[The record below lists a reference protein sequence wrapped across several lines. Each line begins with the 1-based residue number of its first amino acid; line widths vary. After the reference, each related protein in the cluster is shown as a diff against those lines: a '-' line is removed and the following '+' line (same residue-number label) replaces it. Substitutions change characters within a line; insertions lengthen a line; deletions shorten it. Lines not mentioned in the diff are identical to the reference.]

1 MSKKSLRKGPS
12 QAIRFPPNIVAMP
25 YVLVVDDEP
34 DSSEFV
40 ERYLQR
46 EGYRTAVVPNGRA
59 ALAALINGQP
69 DAVVLDVRMPEMD
82 GISLL
87 EVLRSYLR
95 FTQLPVVLLT
105 AHANREQIQRAREL
119 GVAHIL
125 HKANFTLTELHRAI
139 EDILPPHKARGSFH
153 G

>member
-1 MSKKSLRKGPS
+1 MS
-12 QAIRFPPNIVAMP
+12 
-25 YVLVVDDEP
+25 YVLIVDDEP

-105 AHANREQIQRAREL
+105 AHASRQQLERAREL
-119 GVAHIL
+119 GVQHIL
-125 HKANFTLTELHRAI
+125 HKANFTLTQLHRAI
-139 EDILPPHKARGSFH
+139 EASLPPHKARGSFH

>member
-1 MSKKSLRKGPS
+1 
-12 QAIRFPPNIVAMP
+12 MP
-25 YVLVVDDEP
+25 YVLIVDDAP

-46 EGYRTAVVPNGRA
+46 EGYRTACVPNGRA

-82 GISLL
+82 GVTLL

-95 FTQLPVVLLT
+95 FTKLPVILLT
-105 AHANREQIQRAREL
+105 AHANKQQIDRAMQL
-119 GVAHIL
+119 GVQHVL
-125 HKANFTLTELHRAI
+125 HKANFTLIQLQRAL
-139 EDILPPHKARGSFH
+139 EDSLPPHKQQQKTNRG
-153 G
+153 